1 VAWAGGV
8 GGVLL
13 PDGRVVLVP
22 DRAAAVGLYDP
33 ATNTFALGPVGAAG
47 VSKYRGGVLL
57 PDGRVVLVPYTA
69 AAVGLYDPATD
80 TFAAGPVVGAAS
92 DVKYCGGVLL
102 PDGRVVLVPRN
113 AAAVGLYDPATN
125 SSTPAYSVSRPLSPA
140 MNALL
145 LPYVNKL

>member
-1 VAWAGGV
+1 LRLPAGRVVLWPRGAAAV
-8 GGVLL
+8 GLYDPATDTFAAGPVVGAVGGNKYAGGVLL

-22 DRAAAVGLYDP
+22 
-33 ATNTFALGPVGAAG
+33 
-47 VSKYRGGVLL
+47 RG
-57 PDGRVVLVPYTA
+57 A